1 MTGHRET
8 AMSGVPDAASAA
20 RLLQFLIEAGADE
33 ILAETP
39 VDRFATA
46 MTIAPAPALRATTA
60 TAAAPPPG
68 DAPARQPVPPAPRPA
83 APLAADFAAATQSAR
98 ALAQSAE
105 TLDALKSA
113 MAAFEGCGLKA
124 TANSLV
130 FGAGNPQARVMFVGE
145 APGSDEDRQGVPFVG
160 RSGQLLDRMMAAIG
174 LDRTTAY
181 ISNVIPWRPPGNRT
195 PTAEEAAVCVPFIQR
210 HIALVRPQILV
221 CLGATPAKHL
231 LGVDTGITRLRGK
244 WMRYTEDALDIAVLP
259 TFHPAYLL
267 RSPASKK
274 QAWADMLA
282 LKAALSP
289 TS

>member
-1 MTGHRET
+1 MAQNGEP
-8 AMSGVPDAASAA
+8 ASMGVQGAAGAA
-20 RLLQFLIEAGADE
+20 RMLQFLIDAGADE
-33 ILAETP
+33 IQGETP
-39 VDRFATA
+39 VDRFQTA
-46 MTIAPAPALRATTA
+46 LPLAPAPSLRPQ
-60 TAAAPPPG
+60 APPKT
-68 DAPARQPVPPAPRPA
+68 DAPSRQPVPSIPRPA
-83 APLAADFAAATQSAR
+83 VALPADFAAATQSAR
-98 ALAQSAE
+98 ALAQAAG
-105 TLDALKSA
+105 TLDALKAA
-113 MAAFEGCGLKA
+113 MSAFEGCGLKA

-130 FGAGNPQARVMFVGE
+130 FADGNPEARVMFIGE

-210 HIALVRPQILV
+210 HIALVRPLILV

-231 LGVDTGITRLRGK
+231 LGVETGITRLRGR
-244 WMRYTEDALDIAVLP
+244 WMRYTEDGLDIAVLP

-274 QAWADMLA
+274 QSWSDMLA

-289 TS
+289 GV